1 MRYNWRKYIAIF
13 LLLPVG
19 FNAVGNTFV
28 YITWR
33 VLMQAH
39 IKEIAATVPLQQL
52 VKITQKNTLDI
63 VDEFEWQGKMYD
75 VVKQEVQ
82 GNEIIYYCI
91 NDFEEDQIAQNYQD
105 TQNDL
110 NTLQHKAKKT
120 ANNIAKKIFKP
131 ILALINT
138 AYPPSNNA
146 KTLRWFNESRAL
158 VIGSVEALLLPPKTN
173 V

>member
-1 MRYNWRKYIAIF
+1 MEYSWRKYIAIF
-13 LLLPVG
+13 MLLPIS
-19 FNAVGNTFV
+19 FHIVGNTFM

-33 VLMQAH
+33 ALMQAH
-39 IKEIAATVPLQQL
+39 IKEIAAEVPLQQL

-75 VVKQEVQ
+75 VVKHEVH

-91 NDFEEDQIAQNYQD
+91 NDFEEDLIVQNCEE

-110 NTLQHKAKKT
+110 NTLQHKAKNE

-131 ILALINT
+131 ILAVLNT
-138 AYPPSNNA
+138 PYTQSHHTKAVQ
-146 KTLRWFNESRAL
+146 WFNVLCAL
-158 VIGSVEALLLPPKTN
+158 TIGIADILLLPPKTS